1 MALPTQKEIQV
12 PLLHEI
18 EVRGGEARPETELYR
33 AVASHFPQITEAD
46 LKEEVASGINRWE
59 KHVNFARLQLV
70 HRGEIDKSVRGIW
83 RITERGRRR
92 LRGGGEVLLVDTAG
106 PSAIPTSP
114 TRHEELKQKMVEI
127 GNKLGYHASTE
138 ERGPVYQHDVLWKRG
153 AYKKD
158 PSHVI
163 EICAGGSLPKDFD
176 ALNWANQNVGASG
189 ILVAVDDADYRKA
202 IQRFENQSDIVVV
215 KAETVDRLHE
225 LVMTDVEFLKLIFGE
240 KS

>member
-1 MALPTQKEIQV
+1 MAVLENMPSQKQIEADIIQV
-12 PLLHEI
+12 LEDL
-18 EVRGGEARPETELYR
+18 GGRAPRSQVISHLARKWQLTSDELNYR
-33 AVASHFPQITEAD
+33 TPGGWVYYEHRIDGVAN
-46 LKEEVASGINRWE
+46 K
-59 KHVNFARLQLV
+59 
-70 HRGEIDKSVRGIW
+70 
-83 RITERGRRR
+83 
-92 LRGGGEVLLVDTAG
+92 LRGTQEIITPDRGVWQLPEVE
-106 PSAIPTSP
+106 PQPRP
-114 TRHEELKQKMVEI
+114 KRHEELKQKMVEI

-202 IQRFENQSDIVVV
+202 IQRFENQPDIVVV

-240 KS
+240 RS

>member
-46 LKEEVASGINRWE
+46 LKEEVTSGTNRWE
-59 KHVNFARLQLV
+59 KHVNYARLQLV
-70 HRGEIDKSVRGIW
+70 HEGEIDKSVRGIW
-83 RITERGRRR
+83 GITERGRRR
-92 LRGGGEVLLVDTAG
+92 LRGEGLRVAELPPL
-106 PSAIPTSP
+106 PPSP
-114 TRHEELKQKMVEI
+114 TRHDDLKQKMVDI
-127 GNKLGYHASTE
+127 GNKLGYNTSTE
-138 ERGPVYQHDVLWKRG
+138 ERGLVYQHDVLWKRG
-153 AYKKD
+153 AYKRD

-176 ALNWANQNVGASG
+176 ALNWANENVGARG
-189 ILVAVDDADYRKA
+189 ILVAVDEADYRKA
-202 IQRFENQSDIVVV
+202 IQRFENQPDIVVV

-225 LVMTDVEFLKLIFGE
+225 LVMTDVEFLKMIFGE